1 MDWEADWQKQLRSV
15 RDTKAAGPNQNTAM
29 LPITW
34 KSGWT
39 PATVKALLQEAV
51 AKTVSG
57 KVPLLQFSVPGA
69 ISFQDFQAT
78 PTDHSYESTMEKV
91 LMGPPVTQERIM
103 AFKCFMFVYIWTTQR
118 AALYGT
124 HKEELYRA
132 RFTEK
137 SINSLKQ
144 SVTFAELTKAIDGLV
159 EERL

>member
-1 MDWEADWQKQLRSV
+1 MRKTSTPKSDCPSQSQAPEMDWEADWQKQMRSV
-15 RDTKAAGPNQNTAM
+15 LDTKAAGPNQNTAM

-57 KVPLLQFSVPGA
+57 KVPLLQFS
-69 ISFQDFQAT
+69 
-78 PTDHSYESTMEKV
+78 
-91 LMGPPVTQERIM
+91 ERVM

-118 AALYGT
+118 AVLYGS
-124 HKEELYRA
+124 HREELYRA

-137 SINSLKQ
+137 SMNSLKQ
-144 SVTFAELTKAIDGLV
+144 SATFAELNKAIDGLV
-159 EERL
+159 EEKL